1 MTLISWDELIEDEER
16 IERESDSALRAHSQ
30 VAAAAD
36 DPAFQALLETLEE
49 SEDVLHQLKREMA
62 EMVEALSASH
72 LGAAYENLEYQRA
85 KYSVRRWETLRS
97 LDEMT
102 ENQFG
107 SYWPNGDR
115 FEY

>member
-1 MTLISWDELIEDEER
+1 MTLISWDELIKDEER
-16 IERESDSALRAHSQ
+16 IERESDSALRAHPQ

-36 DPAFQALLETLEE
+36 NPAFQALLETLEE

-62 EMVEALSASH
+62 EALSASH
-72 LGAAYENLEYQRA
+72 LYENLEYQRA